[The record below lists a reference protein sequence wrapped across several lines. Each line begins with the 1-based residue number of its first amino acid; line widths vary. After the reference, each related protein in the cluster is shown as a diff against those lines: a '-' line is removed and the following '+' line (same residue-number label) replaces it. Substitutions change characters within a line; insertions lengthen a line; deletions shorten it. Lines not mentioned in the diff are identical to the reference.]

1 MRYRACSGGPSGAPA
16 LMISNISSIVLHS
29 STSYHFWGR
38 VLLSSTPRVLL
49 DSLRSSPGTLGCRP
63 GTRNQCCPWS
73 IHLPVFYQVC
83 STYSPSH
90 HRILRSRDRVA
101 DRPRLEVVKPVFCP
115 LPNPG
120 DVDQEVGVGRH
131 LLQPRQVVDEYFLVH
146 LSLQCQL

>member
-1 MRYRACSGGPSGAPA
+1 MLPRKATSAVNVRVW
-16 LMISNISSIVLHS
+16 LSNA
-29 STSYHFWGR
+29 TANPR
-38 VLLSSTPRVLL
+38 QQNATTPTTVPRTKSNFHL
-49 DSLRSSPGTLGCRP
+49 DILFLR
-63 GTRNQCCPWS
+63 
-73 IHLPVFYQVC
+73 IPVFYQVC

-101 DRPRLEVVKPVFCP
+101 DRPRLEMVKPIFCP